1 MADEIKS
8 VILDVQLDTGDS
20 ARKAAELRDEII
32 KLKEAQKENK
42 RETQAQKDLYEATD
56 ASIKSHT
63 ERLNLLTQSIKN
75 QETATKSNNGSF
87 NQLQASLKVGEATLK
102 QLTGTITRNADGVIT
117 LSKEYFDAKKDV
129 DNAKNALLLFNAGI
143 SQGNL
148 NVGNYDNT
156 LSGMR
161 QKLADLQNVIQ
172 NTDIGSKQFKEA
184 QVEADKLIISVGQ
197 LEGKI
202 DAAGN
207 REGKNS
213 LKDGFQDAQGAA
225 QALTGAVGV
234 LSLAMGTDSKAGE
247 ALRKVTIGL
256 SIAQTALTIA
266 KSKGDIQ
273 GTIGLVTTKAQV
285 LWQNI
290 YTFAIG
296 KSTGALKVFRTALLT
311 TGIGAVIAGIALL
324 ITRMNRLK
332 DSTEDEADAQQR
344 LNDKIKEAQQLELK
358 FANSLAERSKV
369 LERNLSLRQAEGASE
384 KELYDLK
391 KKINDAEIIGLQQA
405 MLGNIELAE
414 KIKFQERIYDV
425 QNDNK
430 VLDAS
435 YSKQVIDN
443 SKKIQEEKQKEID
456 LLTDAFDD
464 YLNGLI
470 DAENEAKSK
479 RTMTAWEFYQRD
491 LALLKSQK
499 EGTVKVYDA
508 MGEEIVASEDD
519 SNEMILA
526 STKKLLEDK
535 KELLIAD
542 NEAQTELITAF
553 ATDVGNIFADSL
565 TQAGLDLKKFSSGV
579 AILLV
584 ETLEKALIAAQVQI
598 LAKEIASKSFAGIA
612 TSAILIGL
620 ITAASAGVKAALT
633 QESKAEFYEG
643 GYTGEGNP
651 RDESNK
657 LGKKNYIYHKDEYV
671 VPSKVLNDPQGI
683 NLVEKLEQMR
693 KNNPFRIGG
702 IGKADGGFAYNF
714 SNAIKQQQSISAA
727 DFAKIKLF
735 VRVTDI
741 DSGLKSIE
749 ANNSVK
755 VL

>member
-1 MADEIKS
+1 MK
-8 VILDVQLDTGDS
+8 
-20 ARKAAELRDEII
+20 
-32 KLKEAQKENK
+32 
-42 RETQAQKDLYEATD
+42 
-56 ASIKSHT
+56 
-63 ERLNLLTQSIKN
+63 
-75 QETATKSNNGSF
+75 
-87 NQLQASLKVGEATLK
+87 
-102 QLTGTITRNADGVIT
+102 
-117 LSKEYFDAKKDV
+117 
-129 DNAKNALLLFNAGI
+129 
-143 SQGNL
+143 
-148 NVGNYDNT
+148 
-156 LSGMR
+156 
-161 QKLADLQNVIQ
+161 
-172 NTDIGSKQFKEA
+172 
-184 QVEADKLIISVGQ
+184 
-197 LEGKI
+197 
-202 DAAGN
+202 
-207 REGKNS
+207 
-213 LKDGFQDAQGAA
+213 
-225 QALTGAVGV
+225 
-234 LSLAMGTDSKAGE
+234 
-247 ALRKVTIGL
+247 
-256 SIAQTALTIA
+256 
-266 KSKGDIQ
+266 
-273 GTIGLVTTKAQV
+273 
-285 LWQNI
+285 
-290 YTFAIG
+290 
-296 KSTGALKVFRTALLT
+296 
-311 TGIGAVIAGIALL
+311 
-324 ITRMNRLK
+324 
-332 DSTEDEADAQQR
+332 
-344 LNDKIKEAQQLELK
+344 
-358 FANSLAERSKV
+358 
-369 LERNLSLRQAEGASE
+369 
-384 KELYDLK
+384 
-391 KKINDAEIIGLQQA
+391 
-405 MLGNIELAE
+405 GNIELEE
-414 KIKFQERIYDV
+414 KIKFQDRIYDL

-430 VLDAS
+430 VLDAA
-435 YSKQVIDN
+435 YSKQVIEN

-499 EGTVKVYDA
+499 EETVKVYDA

-714 SNAIKQQQSISAA
+714 SNAIKQQLSLIH
-727 DFAKIKLF
+727 I
-735 VRVTDI
+735 
-741 DSGLKSIE
+741 
-749 ANNSVK
+749 
-755 VL
+755 

>member
-87 NQLQASLKVGEATLK
+87 NQLQASLKVAESTLK
-102 QLTGTITRNADGVIT
+102 NLTGTMKLNANGTVDLT
-117 LSKEYFDAKKDV
+117 QEYYDAKIQV
-129 DNAKNALLLFNAGI
+129 DEAKKALLLFNAGI

-148 NVGNYDNT
+148 NVGNYGNT
-156 LSGMR
+156 LEGMR
-161 QKLADLQNVIQ
+161 AKLDLLRQTLQTTDVGSDAFEKLNTEIQ
-172 NTDIGSKQFKEA
+172 ETSFNL
-184 QVEADKLIISVGQ
+184 QVA
-197 LEGKI
+197 EGKI
-202 DAAGN
+202 DSMGERVA
-207 REGKNS
+207 KNKM
-213 LKDGFQDAQGAA
+213 KDGFNDAQGAA
-225 QALTGAVGV
+225 QALTGAIGI
-234 LSLAMGTDSKAGE
+234 LSLAMGTDSKQGE
-247 ALRKVTIGL
+247 ILRNIMIGTT
-256 SIAQTALTIA
+256 IAQTALTIA
-266 KSKGDIQ
+266 KSKDDI
-273 GTIGLVTTKAQV
+273 V
-285 LWQNI
+285 
-290 YTFAIG
+290 
-296 KSTGALKVFRTALLT
+296 STALLVKT
-311 TGIGAVIAGIALL
+311 KLLTAGKWLYTGAVKGATAAQTAFNATLAGAAMAAFALMIKGLVDAWNNYRDAAKGATSQQEALNKARDEFAEKEKSEFQQRIEKFEKVNAVRLREIDLMEKQGVAEDIILQKRKDNAKQTLDLYNQMADEVTVSGDAWNYVQGKIADADYNLKMLNITIKENNIKDKTEKETKVLVDNVAAINKYVQDISDLYGGANVEYVDLLQERKDAFIQYLTDMGFIETEAGEKHMEYTEFITGEDIAALKKKLDDEAALL
-324 ITRMNRLK
+324 IQAN
-332 DSTEDEADAQQR
+332 ED
-344 LNDKIKEAQQLELK
+344 K
-358 FANSLAERSKV
+358 
-369 LERNLSLRQAEGASE
+369 
-384 KELYDLK
+384 
-391 KKINDAEIIGLQQA
+391 AEIITL
-405 MLGNIELAE
+405 
-414 KIKFQERIYDV
+414 
-425 QNDNK
+425 
-430 VLDAS
+430 
-435 YSKQVIDN
+435 
-443 SKKIQEEKQKEID
+443 
-456 LLTDAFDD
+456 
-464 YLNGLI
+464 
-470 DAENEAKSK
+470 
-479 RTMTAWEFYQRD
+479 
-491 LALLKSQK
+491 
-499 EGTVKVYDA
+499 
-508 MGEEIVASEDD
+508 
-519 SNEMILA
+519 
-526 STKKLLEDK
+526 
-535 KELLIAD
+535 
-542 NEAQTELITAF
+542 F
-553 ATDVGNIFADSL
+553 ATYIGNIFGDSL
-565 TQAGLDLKKFSSGV
+565 TEAGLDLKKFSQGV

-633 QESKAEFYEG
+633 QESQAEFYEG

-714 SNAIKQQQSISAA
+714 SNAIKQQQSISAS
-727 DFAKIKLF
+727 DLAKIKLF